1 MAYKIYLSFQAKKDH
16 AHCKTSSLAFG
27 YIVQVLHPF
36 LMLVLLQGCTDCG
49 GPEINDSNFV
59 AGKRL
64 FRFWVTDRRGDKL
77 DYQRCTALLYT
88 MGLLLGQN
96 RAPLRPPGTS
106 LSVNGGG
113 NNTPGSL

>member
-1 MAYKIYLSFQAKKDH
+1 METG
-16 AHCKTSSLAFG
+16 KTICFSC
-27 YIVQVLHPF
+27 VCVC
-36 LMLVLLQGCTDCG
+36 VLQGCTESG
-49 GPEINDSNFV
+49 GPETDDKDFV
-59 AGKRL
+59 TGRRL

-106 LSVNGGG
+106 LSVNGSASPG
-113 NNTPGSL
+113 NL